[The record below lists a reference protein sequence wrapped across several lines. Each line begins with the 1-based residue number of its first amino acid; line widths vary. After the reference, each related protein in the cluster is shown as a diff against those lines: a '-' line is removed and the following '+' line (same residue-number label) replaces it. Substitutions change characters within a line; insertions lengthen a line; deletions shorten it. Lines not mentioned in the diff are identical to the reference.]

1 MFKKITKKPNHIG
14 IILDGNRRWAKKR
27 GFSTYQGHKEG
38 GAAVVRLIEALL
50 EYGIKYASIFAF
62 STENWKRSKEELSS
76 IFKLAKEFSK
86 KEELSSNSRV
96 KFNFFGDL
104 SAFDKDFQN
113 DLENLKEKTKNNTD
127 LTLNVCL
134 NYGGRADIVQAVNK
148 LIKNGAKS
156 VTEEDISKNL
166 YSSDL
171 PDLDIVIR
179 TSGEKR
185 ISNFMIYQLAYAEFY
200 FTKQLWPEFNKKS
213 LKKALIDYSKRHRR
227 YGGN

>member
-1 MFKKITKKPNHIG
+1 MFDKITKKPNHIG
-14 IILDGNRRWAKKR
+14 VILDGNRRWAKKR
-27 GFSTYQGHKEG
+27 GLSTYHGHKEG
-38 GAAVVRLIEALL
+38 GEAVVRLVKALL

-62 STENWKRSKEELSS
+62 STENWKRSKEELDN
-76 IFKLAKEFSK
+76 IFNLARELSK
-86 KEELSSNSRV
+86 KEEILSNSRV
-96 KFNFFGDL
+96 KFNFWGDL
-104 SAFDKDFQN
+104 SAFDKDFQK
-113 DLENLKEKTKNNTD
+113 DLENLKEKTKNNSD
-127 LTLNVCL
+127 LVLNVCL
-134 NYGGRADIVQAVNK
+134 NYGGRDDIVQAVNK

-166 YSSDL
+166 YSGEI
-171 PDLDIVIR
+171 PDLDLVIR

-213 LKKALIDYSKRHRR
+213 LKKALVDYSKRHRR